1 MGKNSGG
8 KQQSTKER
16 VFLLLLGSFLVFVN
30 AAALPLCFVLSPQCW
45 QIFRFFVFDLSP
57 AAMRIACLPA
67 WWFFFYMRIALPN
80 TVARATQPLLAGG
93 CCPFFFFFFFF
104 FVVCTLLFSFL
115 KQWHFH
121 PPMPRLFVH
130 WFDLLQLLGCLIAS
144 HKTFGHSLL
153 HAHPTTCNGGK
164 VRNSIHSFLVLS
176 SFLAPLHFP
185 SCTQALVWAC
195 LC

>member
-1 MGKNSGG
+1 MICH
-8 KQQSTKER
+8 
-16 VFLLLLGSFLVFVN
+16 LL
-30 AAALPLCFVLSPQCW
+30 QCA
-45 QIFRFFVFDLSP
+45 SH
-57 AAMRIACLPA
+57 ACLPGG
-67 WWFFFYMRIALPN
+67 FFSTCASHFPTQLRVLPN
-80 TVARATQPLLAGG
+80 PCLQVGVAL
-93 CCPFFFFFFFF
+93 FFFFFFFF